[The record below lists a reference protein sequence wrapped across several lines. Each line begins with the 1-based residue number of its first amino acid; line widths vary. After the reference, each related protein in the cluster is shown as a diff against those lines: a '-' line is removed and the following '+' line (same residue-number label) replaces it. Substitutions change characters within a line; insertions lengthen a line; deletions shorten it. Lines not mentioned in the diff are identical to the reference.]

1 MKPEY
6 IQIYDRNTKGI
17 KVLMWL
23 GVVLV
28 LLGFSALIWY
38 VLKREFVIYADN
50 FWQVGFLIFQ
60 GIITV
65 FITWNALKSKRYFI
79 SWDEDSIRYL
89 LPKDKQSEW
98 IRVYDIQYVSID
110 KKEVVLSLVN
120 NEQKRINL
128 NFFYYPK
135 RSRVL
140 EYFQS
145 LKGNLQE

>member
-1 MKPEY
+1 
-6 IQIYDRNTKGI
+6 
-17 KVLMWL
+17 
-23 GVVLV
+23 
-28 LLGFSALIWY
+28 
-38 VLKREFVIYADN
+38 
-50 FWQVGFLIFQ
+50 VGFLIFQ

-110 KKEVVLSLVN
+110 KKEVVLSLAD

>member
-110 KKEVVLSLVN
+110 KKEVVLSLAN

>member
-50 FWQVGFLIFQ
+50 FCQVGFLIFQ

-110 KKEVVLSLVN
+110 KKEVVLSLA
-120 NEQKRINL
+120 
-128 NFFYYPK
+128 
-135 RSRVL
+135 
-140 EYFQS
+140 
-145 LKGNLQE
+145 

>member
-98 IRVYDIQYVSID
+98 IKVNDIQYVSIG
-110 KKEVVLSLVN
+110 KKEVVLSLAN

>member
-1 MKPEY
+1 MKREY

-17 KVLMWL
+17 KVLMGLGIILALL
-23 GVVLV
+23 GV
-28 LLGFSALIWY
+28 SALIWY
-38 VLKREFVIYADN
+38 GLKKEFVIYADN

-79 SWDEDSIRYL
+79 SWNEDRIHYL
-89 LPKDKQSEW
+89 LPKDKQPEW
-98 IRVYDIQYVSID
+98 IKISEIQSVDIES
-110 KKEVVLSLVN
+110 ERVVLSLEN
-120 NEQKRINL
+120 NEQKCINL
-128 NFFYYPK
+128 NFLYFPK
-135 RSRVL
+135 RTRLV

>member
-110 KKEVVLSLVN
+110 KKEVVLSLAD